1 MIQFVA
7 TLHVL
12 GAQALSYL
20 DDQADVLRR
29 ASTDRGSIT
38 IEQVLWAGAIIALAI
53 GVIGLIQTFVKS
65 ESDKIGR

>member
-12 GAQALSYL
+12 GAQAMHYL
-20 DDQADVLRR
+20 DDQADVIRR
-29 ASTDRGSIT
+29 GRNDRGSIT

-53 GVIGLIQTFVKS
+53 GVIAIIQAFVKS